1 MGRKKSESRTNLL
14 VGVVAIFALCGIG
27 YLLIVYGF
35 DSTPSSYTPRTEHR
49 IDTIKTLPVIEF
61 KNDSIKV
68 ESDSIPDPI
77 IE

>member
-1 MGRKKSESRTNLL
+1 MGSKKSESRTNLL
-14 VGVVAIFALCGIG
+14 VGMVAIFALCGIG

-35 DSTPSSYTPRTEHR
+35 DSIPSSNPRTEHR

-61 KNDSIKV
+61 KNDTIKIK
-68 ESDSIPDPI
+68 SDSIVDPI